1 MVWEHRNKTHKALD
15 SGVQFCLTAMMQ
27 CRELAS
33 LALSIWDNFLVSV
46 DTGRECVLHCH
57 SWFGEWQD
65 AGLLLGKH
73 CPQAPPLPST
83 FIFTPVKSQH
93 FMTLI

>member
-33 LALSIWDNFLVSV
+33 LALSGTTSSSLLTQEGSV
-46 DTGRECVLHCH
+46 FSTATAGSGNGRM
-57 SWFGEWQD
+57 QD
-65 AGLLLGKH
+65 SCWESTAPRLR
-73 CPQAPPLPST
+73 PSPPLS
-83 FIFTPVKSQH
+83 FSLQ
-93 FMTLI
+93 